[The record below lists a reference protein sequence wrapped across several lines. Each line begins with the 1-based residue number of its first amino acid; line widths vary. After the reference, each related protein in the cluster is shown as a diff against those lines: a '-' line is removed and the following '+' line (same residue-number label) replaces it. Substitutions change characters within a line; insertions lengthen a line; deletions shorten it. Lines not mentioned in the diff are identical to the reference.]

1 MSVTMQAATPSTSTA
16 PSAGSASMTSLLLY
30 THNVARALK
39 PSTDGELA
47 HAIHET
53 LHYALDGDEADWAAG
68 DDLRASATPCG
79 PDQGATAASGSE
91 AAEPGS
97 VRPGF
102 FATGDDERPFISYA
116 WNAKKRQL
124 TLPNPVTV
132 VNPTL
137 MDPCAPD
144 CNTRDSFDV
153 TAKFFFLGEE
163 DDDIG
168 DDGNDFGPRTEWIE
182 EALEKFTLATGL
194 ATVDTLIVAFPGK
207 DLDGVDRR
215 RRRPE
220 HATSANGNGVDDRRQ
235 KLQRDVSAIAKVW
248 QQLSPNPRILSMG
261 LSDLSLE
268 ALNLL
273 FQSFNPAPPPAPE
286 TALLTPSRAVL
297 ATEDNGRGAA
307 AGSSGSSTVGGSLT
321 SVTSSMVSEAFA
333 GQSGSSA
340 SSAFST
346 PKSAMSTIPIPSS
359 PSSPSVS
366 SNQQRTELGDGAFQ
380 AYRLPSPTRR
390 PRIHTIN
397 LKEHGGCTDGR
408 CIDREL
414 AEWCKAQGIL
424 LVAHNDQRGESARTC
439 PRREDRSLLYLP
451 IFFASRSGKQTS
463 CQRGHCRTSWPSS
476 RASSHT
482 VAASLFRRR
491 NSRRGGAS
499 STRSSFATAAS
510 WRTKGASSLFCFCL
524 MPTPAHINLALFSRL
539 SCSFI
544 LYSDVLADAHLQ
556 P

>member
-1 MSVTMQAATPSTSTA
+1 MQAATPSTSTA
-16 PSAGSASMTSLLLY
+16 PSAGSTAMTSLMLY

-68 DDLRASATPCG
+68 ADSRASTTPCG
-79 PDQGATAASGSE
+79 PDQGATAASGSA

-168 DDGNDFGPRTEWIE
+168 DEAKDIGPRTEWIE

-194 ATVDTLIVAFPGK
+194 ATVDTLIIAFPGK

-220 HATSANGNGVDDRRQ
+220 HTASANGNGVDDRRQ

-286 TALLTPSRAVL
+286 TA
-297 ATEDNGRGAA
+297 
-307 AGSSGSSTVGGSLT
+307 
-321 SVTSSMVSEAFA
+321 
-333 GQSGSSA
+333 SA

-424 LVAHNDQRGESARTC
+424 LVAHNDQRDILPARTLPNLMAEFKGKFPHC
-439 PRREDRSLLYLP
+439 GSQPLSTPRLAPRWCFKYTVLIRDR
-451 IFFASRSGKQTS
+451 G
-463 CQRGHCRTSWPSS
+463 
-476 RASSHT
+476 
-482 VAASLFRRR
+482 
-491 NSRRGGAS
+491 
-499 STRSSFATAAS
+499 
-510 WRTKGASSLFCFCL
+510 
-524 MPTPAHINLALFSRL
+524 
-539 SCSFI
+539 
-544 LYSDVLADAHLQ
+544 VLADKGCVSPAFSCPHTCSHLHRSCLLPQ
-556 P
+556 LHPLLGRHCRCPPTTIDENKGGLPLRKRSRSEHIHKHTQ